1 MSHKMRKTEKVRATI
16 TETAHPDAT
25 KLSARRI
32 DEDTARATVASPT
45 RASTLAVLTNL
56 SFSCLRKTHR

>member
-1 MSHKMRKTEKVRATI
+1 MSHKMAKPEKIRATI

-32 DEDTARATVASPT
+32 DEDTAKATVASPA
-45 RASTLAVLTNL
+45 RASTLAVLSNL
-56 SFSCLRKTHR
+56 PFSCLRKTHR